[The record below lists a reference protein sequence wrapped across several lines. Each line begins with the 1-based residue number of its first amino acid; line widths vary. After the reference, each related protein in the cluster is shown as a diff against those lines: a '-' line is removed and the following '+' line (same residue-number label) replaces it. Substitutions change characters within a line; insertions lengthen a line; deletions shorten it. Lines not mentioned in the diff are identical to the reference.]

1 MESISTAQRHRH
13 DSEQQDAPKLDAT
26 GASLS
31 PAQEKIKRTEENM
44 EDIDVQMN
52 GELMDEAMKA
62 AMLTGKPLPVKINKV
77 AAGNSGEGG
86 LENGTNGIDRL

>member
-1 MESISTAQRHRH
+1 
-13 DSEQQDAPKLDAT
+13 
-26 GASLS
+26 
-31 PAQEKIKRTEENM
+31 M

-86 LENGTNGIDRL
+86 LENGTKGIDRL

>member
-1 MESISTAQRHRH
+1 MNKKITLR
-13 DSEQQDAPKLDAT
+13 
-26 GASLS
+26 ASLS
-31 PAQEKIKRTEENM
+31 PAQEKIKRTGENM

-77 AAGNSGEGG
+77 AAGNFGEGG
-86 LENGTNGIDRL
+86 LENGTKGIDRL